1 MRKSLL
7 VLAIAAVIVLL
18 PAGAMADTV
27 YTFIYQ
33 NGNVIPG
40 NPPYGT
46 VTLSSV
52 ASGSTTC
59 TASETNCLKVSVA
72 MNSPYLLHSANN
84 ALGFSASSLFNFYS
98 NSPASTLSTSG
109 NMDGWGSFGSR
120 VNITGSDSAS
130 LMFYLG
136 SSSALSFNSVT
147 GGNGTT
153 YFAAFVTPGTS
164 CTGYV
169 G

>member
-1 MRKSLL
+1 MRRSLL
-7 VLAIAAVIVLL
+7 VLAIAAVAVMMPL
-18 PAGAMADTV
+18 GAMADTV

-52 ASGSTTC
+52 ASSGTTC
-59 TASETNCLKVSVA
+59 TASEANCLKVSVS

-84 ALGFSASSLFNFYS
+84 ALGFSASNSFNFYS
-98 NSPASTLSTSG
+98 SSPASTLSSGG
-109 NMDGWGSFGSR
+109 NMDGWGSFTSR

-130 LMFYLG
+130 LMFYL
-136 SSSALSFNSVT
+136 
-147 GGNGTT
+147 
-153 YFAAFVTPGTS
+153 
-164 CTGYV
+164 
-169 G
+169 